1 MHDFWDTHPVPKAYE
16 TVDESMLDKPIDK
29 DKKVEDVKQDPL
41 TLPPGYEWSNI
52 DITDREQCEEV
63 YQLLT

>member
-1 MHDFWDTHPVPKAYE
+1 
-16 TVDESMLDKPIDK
+16 MLDKPIDK
-29 DKKVEDVKQDPL
+29 DKNVEDVKQDPL